1 MHVCIH
7 TYIHCTVRYNNNT
20 PLGTSGINTEQHFTN
35 FEGYARYWRLIIVD
49 NHGGPNIGIREI
61 YLDGYDER
69 VNVVPFDLDNSNT
82 YQMYYIPISTYL
94 SGISI

>member
-1 MHVCIH
+1 M
-7 TYIHCTVRYNNNT
+7 
-20 PLGTSGINTEQHFTN
+20 
-35 FEGYARYWRLIIVD
+35 D